1 MAGRS
6 EHSNGHVKLDSA
18 SDPDQTIYTLWG
30 RKRFPLTVTF
40 GFLLPVIYHP
50 TNLVYPF
57 TLRETGIVT
66 LQVGGITRKNANG
79 YNKEERLSSASTIR
93 YPLLS

>member
-1 MAGRS
+1 MPYPSIVAFIVSEILASYGQTNMAGRS

-50 TNLVYPF
+50 TNLVYP
-57 TLRETGIVT
+57 
-66 LQVGGITRKNANG
+66 
-79 YNKEERLSSASTIR
+79 
-93 YPLLS
+93 LLYEKRV